1 MPDLLIDPPLPRA
14 KSPDPFLQTL
24 KLTIGAETIAQAR
37 WLCAADP
44 AQGIAQLLDLT
55 VHPDHRRQGHAHRL
69 MEALTEQ
76 ARAYFKFQKSRL
88 RRIWTPIE
96 QKHQIIARSFLM
108 QFGFNHVGTVSEL
121 LKHEDLLIYMRTFD

>member
-1 MPDLLIDPPLPRA
+1 MPDLLIDPPLPRT

-24 KLTIGAETIAQAR
+24 KLTIGKDPIAQAR
-37 WLCAADP
+37 WLCSTDP
-44 AQGIAQLLDLT
+44 AQGVVQLLELT

-69 MEALTEQ
+69 MEALTQQ
-76 ARAYFKFQKSRL
+76 AQTYFKNQKSRL

-96 QKHQIIARSFLM
+96 QKHQVIARSFLM

-121 LKHEDLLIYMRTFD
+121 LKDEDLLIYMRTFN